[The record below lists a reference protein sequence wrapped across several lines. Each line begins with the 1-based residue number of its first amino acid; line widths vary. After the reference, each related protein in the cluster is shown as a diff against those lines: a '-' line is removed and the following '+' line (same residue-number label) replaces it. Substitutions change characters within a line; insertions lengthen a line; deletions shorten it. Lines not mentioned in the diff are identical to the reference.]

1 MEWKDAAIGFGR
13 GVSRITHDMGRAT
26 RVVELSV
33 GGVPR
38 LRPHL
43 AGPAVLGEAVSG
55 GGSDTLRG
63 WLTMTGAGRI
73 AYGWRWCARAR
84 RRLDARRL

>member
-1 MEWKDAAIGFGR
+1 MRTMEWKDAAIGFGR
-13 GVSRITHDMGRAT
+13 EVSRITHDMGRAT

-33 GGVPR
+33 GGVAR

-63 WLTMTGAGRI
+63 WL
-73 AYGWRWCARAR
+73 ARTA
-84 RRLDARRL
+84 LAA